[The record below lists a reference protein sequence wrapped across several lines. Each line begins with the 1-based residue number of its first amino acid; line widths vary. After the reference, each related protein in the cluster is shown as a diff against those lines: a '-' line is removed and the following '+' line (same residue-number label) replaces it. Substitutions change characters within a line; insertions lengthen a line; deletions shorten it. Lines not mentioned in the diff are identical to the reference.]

1 MIRINLLPF
10 RAARKKENVRRQI
23 SIFLLLLALTLILVW
38 YTNYSLNNE
47 IEDLQGK
54 VAAAKVEVEKYKKI
68 TAQINELKQK
78 LQILEKQKN
87 VIEELELN
95 RKEPLRL
102 LETMT
107 EEIVP
112 KRMWLTSLAYN
123 NNIVAVTG
131 IAIDEKTIA
140 DFMTNLENTK
150 RDNNGPN
157 EFANIVLK
165 SITKETRK
173 GGGGLKKFEIQFQKQ
188 AIKMAS
194 NNKAKKQ

>member
-23 SIFLLLLALTLILVW
+23 SIFLLLLALTLILVF
-38 YTNYSLNNE
+38 YTNYSLNE
-47 IEDLQGK
+47 KIDDLQK
-54 VAAAKVEVEKYKKI
+54 KVELAKIEVKKYKKI

-78 LQILEKQKN
+78 LEILAKQKN
-87 VIEELELN
+87 VIVELELN

-112 KRMWLTSLAYN
+112 KRMWFTSLDYRN
-123 NNIVAVTG
+123 NLVSVSG

-140 DFMTNLENTK
+140 DFMTNLENAK
-150 RDNNGPN
+150 GSNNRSN
-157 EFANIVLK
+157 QFSNIVLK
-165 SITKETRK
+165 SITKQSVK
-173 GGGGLKKFEIQFQKQ
+173 GGGGGRKKFEVQFHKLSVN
-188 AIKMAS
+188 MAS
-194 NNKAKKQ
+194 KDKAKK